1 MRHAARGHS
10 LARQALQSRRPDAL
24 VSMAFALWPM
34 QAWRWW
40 SPIDQA
46 MAHVGDWL
54 WQGRVLD
61 RALPAL
67 DWIGVNYY
75 SRNLVGWPWPTA
87 TAHDPAT
94 RTDFGWEIY
103 PQGLYDVLRRVGQ
116 YGKPVV
122 ITENGIADAD
132 DDQRPAYIVAHVRQM
147 HRAISEGV
155 DLRGYMHWTLLDN
168 FEWAEGFEQHFGLA
182 TRDRVLRPSASV
194 YGRIAG
200 ANALEE

>member
-1 MRHAARGHS
+1 MLR
-10 LARQALQSRRPDAL
+10 
-24 VSMAFALWPM
+24 
-34 QAWRWW
+34 
-40 SPIDQA
+40 
-46 MAHVGDWL
+46 
-54 WQGRVLD
+54 

-75 SRNLVGWPWPTA
+75 SRTLVGWPWPGPRDLDA
-87 TAHDPAT
+87 AE

-122 ITENGIADAD
+122 ITENGIADED
-132 DDQRPAYIVAHVRQM
+132 DDQRPAYIVAHIRQL
-147 HRAISEGV
+147 HRAIAAGV

-182 TRDRVLRPSASV
+182 NRARQLRPSASL
-194 YGRIAG
+194 YGRIAR
-200 ANALEE
+200 ANALAEDVRSG